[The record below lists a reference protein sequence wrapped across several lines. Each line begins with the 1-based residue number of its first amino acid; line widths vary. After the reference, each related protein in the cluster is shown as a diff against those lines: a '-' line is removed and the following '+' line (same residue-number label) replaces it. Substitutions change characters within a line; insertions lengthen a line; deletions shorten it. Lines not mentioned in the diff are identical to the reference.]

1 MVKWR
6 TGYIINHHLCFDQ
19 NTQHPAKK
27 CLTLANQRFLLYE
40 YPRQIA
46 LPIILMVLWKVAS
59 IQACQNLNTRL
70 RTHISTPWWGP
81 TLLQTLPAP
90 FIFSYIHIFLFAEHT
105 AIGFWLYYQRYL
117 DNRPRENR
125 ARRKIT
131 PENRPKEKC
140 TRYHRP
146 LLNG

>member
-90 FIFSYIHIFLFAEHT
+90 FIFSYIPVCRTHC
-105 AIGFWLYYQRYL
+105 
-117 DNRPRENR
+117 NRILTLLSTVSGQSPPRKSR
-125 ARRKIT
+125 P
-131 PENRPKEKC
+131 PENH
-140 TRYHRP
+140 TRKSPQRKMHP
-146 LLNG
+146 IPSPTA